1 MNYWRYQNSLAGTF
15 CFNDDKYIISN
26 VVVSSGD
33 RIIICNKYE
42 IVDIVTV
49 KETEQGWIVF
59 DDSSLFCPIKY
70 DEIQSH
76 KIEIPTNFTEGNME
90 LLSKG
95 EGKLYDLI
103 SRLGS
108 TQIGSSSDRRY
119 NKKQK
124 DRENMIWDE
133 IESYVN
139 SAPKSEWV
147 LPKFEI
153 ETCEI
158 ANTPPISLMMY
169 GCIPQELFIGKKN
182 RRRRIPR
189 K

>member
-1 MNYWRYQNSLAGTF
+1 MNYWRYQKSLAGTF
-15 CFNDDKYIISN
+15 LFDYKYITSN

-33 RIIICNKYE
+33 RIIICNEYE

-108 TQIGSSSDRRY
+108 TQIGYSNNPRY

-139 SAPKSEWV
+139 SAQKSEWV

-158 ANTPPISLMMY
+158 ANTPPISLMIY
-169 GCIPQELFIGKKN
+169 GCIPEELFIRKKH
-182 RRRRIPR
+182 RRRRIP
-189 K
+189 KE

>member
-1 MNYWRYQNSLAGTF
+1 MNYWRYQNSLAGILSMAE
-15 CFNDDKYIISN
+15 KYTKSN

-59 DDSSLFCPIKY
+59 DDSSLFFPIKY
-70 DEIQSH
+70 DVMQSH

-108 TQIGSSSDRRY
+108 TQIGILSNHRY

-124 DRENMIWDE
+124 DRENIIWDE
-133 IESYVN
+133 IESYVTN
-139 SAPKSEWV
+139 ATKSEWE

-158 ANTPPISLMMY
+158 ANTPPISLMKY
-169 GCIPQELFIGKKN
+169 GCIPQVLFIEKKY